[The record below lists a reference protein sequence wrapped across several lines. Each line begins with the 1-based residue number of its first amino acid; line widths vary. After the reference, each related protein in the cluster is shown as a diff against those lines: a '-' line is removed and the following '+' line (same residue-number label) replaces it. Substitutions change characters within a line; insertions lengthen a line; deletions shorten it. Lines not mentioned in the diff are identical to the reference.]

1 MPLLPVFGHDAV
13 QARLRTT
20 HARGAMPA
28 SVLLHGPRGT
38 GKQRLALWIGAMLL
52 CTHDGVD
59 VPCGRCQSCM
69 YVGRLQHPDLYWFFP
84 VPRPE
89 GGDRSP
95 EEVLGDVRTAMQ
107 ERAATGTWGPSS
119 GMEAH
124 FIDSVRAMVR
134 SAAARPAMARRS
146 VLIVG
151 DAERMVVQAG
161 ADQAANAFLKLLE
174 EPPAHTT
181 LVLTSSEPG
190 LLLPT
195 IRSRV
200 VALRVPR
207 VGDDA
212 VQAFAEATRAGGAG
226 VPVVRGGV
234 ARAAGCPGALLAGAD
249 DDASDARAASWI
261 TASRGGD
268 AARFVAV
275 LSEKPVA
282 ARGAFADA
290 LDALSLRLHTAA
302 RERARD
308 GRAGDAVRVARLQDA
323 VEAAQ
328 ARADGNVN
336 PALITA
342 ELLRELSAAGVR
354 G

>member
-1 MPLLPVFGHDAV
+1 MPLLPVFGHDAL
-13 QARLRTT
+13 QGRLRATR
-20 HARGAMPA
+20 ARGALPA
-28 SVLLHGPRGT
+28 SMLLHGPRGV

-52 CTHDGVD
+52 CVD
-59 VPCGRCQSCM
+59 EGDAAPCGACQACA
-69 YVGRLQHPDLYWFFP
+69 YVAKLQHPDLHWFFP

-95 EEVLGDVRTAMQ
+95 DEVLGDVRAAMQ
-107 ERAATGTWGPSS
+107 ERATTGTWGPSS

-124 FIDSVRAMVR
+124 FVDTVRAMVR
-134 SAAARPAMARRS
+134 TAGARPAMARRK
-146 VLIVG
+146 VLVVG

-174 EPPAHTT
+174 EPPADTT
-181 LVLTSSEPG
+181 IVLTSSEPG
-190 LLLPT
+190 QLLPT

-207 VGDDA
+207 VSDDA
-212 VQAFAEATRAGGAG
+212 VHAFAESTREAGAG
-226 VPVVRGGV
+226 APVVRGGV

-249 DDASDARAASWI
+249 DDAAESRAQSWL
-261 TASRGGD
+261 AAARGGD

-290 LDALSLRLHTAA
+290 LDALSLRLHAA
-302 RERARD
+302 TRERARE
-308 GRAGDAVRVARLQDA
+308 GRGDAARVARLQDA